1 MKDALAYYPG
11 CSGLGTSKEYDV
23 STRAVCASL
32 GLGLVDIP
40 DWSCCGSSP
49 AHTLDHYFSA
59 ALAARNLDLVARMGI
74 DKVATPCPS
83 CLTNLKTAT
92 HRMHDKNFRSKVN
105 RLLDTPCNGSVE
117 SVSVL
122 QALAERIGPEAIA
135 ARVTRSL
142 EGLRVAP
149 YYGCIM
155 NRPPEVMEFDDPEN
169 PMAMD
174 TILTALKAEVV
185 PFPLKVECCGGS
197 FGVPRQDVVTRLS
210 GKLLA
215 CARDNGADVVA
226 VACPMCQMNL
236 DLRQGQVNRATGERF
251 HIPVLYFTQLMGYA
265 MGLKDKELGFGK
277 LNINPRPVLDKVMA
291 AQAEKA
297 KAGPGDGA

>member
-1 MKDALAYYPG
+1 MKEALAYYPG
-11 CSGLGTSKEYDV
+11 CSGLGTSKEYDT
-23 STRAVCASL
+23 STRSVCSAL
-32 GLGLVDIP
+32 GLRLVDVP

-49 AHTLDHYFSA
+49 AHTLDHCFSA
-59 ALAARNLDLVARMGI
+59 ALAARNLELVSRMDLQQ
-74 DKVATPCPS
+74 VATPCPS

-92 HRMHDKNFRSKVN
+92 HRMADESFRSRVN
-105 RLLDTPCNGSVE
+105 RLLDNPCKGSVE
-117 SVSVL
+117 SISVL
-122 QALAERIGPEAIA
+122 QAVFEQVGPEAIKK
-135 ARVTRSL
+135 RVVRSL

-169 PMAMD
+169 PTAMD
-174 TILTALKAEVV
+174 EILAALGAEVV

-197 FGVPRQDVVTRLS
+197 FGVPRREIVTRLA

-215 CARDNGADVVA
+215 CARDNGADMVA

-236 DLRQGQVNRATGERF
+236 DLRQGQVNRACGETF
-251 HIPVLYFTQLMGYA
+251 HMPVVYFTQLMGFA
-265 MGLKDKELGFGK
+265 MGLKDKDLGLGK
-277 LNINPRPVLDKVMA
+277 LNINPRPILERVLA

-297 KAGPGDGA
+297 QAKPVDGA